1 MALKYS
7 EQKVILRSVEL
18 RNLPQE
24 VLAVSP
30 HQTVPSLV
38 ITENK
43 YMDES
48 WDIVKWAIQKNDP
61 QNWLGENNK
70 YLQAAEMLVET
81 NDFSFK
87 QDLDHYKYAERHPE
101 HSTEYYRL
109 RCEAF
114 IDELNETLEE
124 NDFLVAP
131 FITTADIAI
140 FPFIRQFS
148 MVDKVWF
155 GQSPYWALQR
165 WLATMLDTHWFNEA
179 FKKHDTW
186 QPGSENI
193 YV

>member
-38 ITENK
+38 IAENK

-48 WDIVKWAIQKNDP
+48 WDIVKWAIQENDP
-61 QNWLGENNK
+61 QNWLGENKK
-70 YLQAAEMLVET
+70 YQQAAEMLVET

-87 QDLDHYKYAERHPE
+87 QDLDHYKYAQRHPE
-101 HSTEYYRL
+101 HSMEHYRL

-114 IDELNETLEE
+114 IDELNEMLKES
-124 NDFLVAP
+124 DFLLAQS
-131 FITTADIAI
+131 ITIADIAI

-155 GQSPYWALQR
+155 DLSPYRALQR
-165 WLATMLDTHWFNEA
+165 WLAAMLDTLWFHEA

-186 QPGSENI
+186 QPGCEDI